1 MKIKRYPRGMK
12 HNSIPTK
19 RNVYYVTGII
29 EHLKTVF
36 CYALAILG
44 YISIVTLSILS
55 GQ

>member
-1 MKIKRYPRGMK
+1 MKIKNCPRAMK
-12 HNSIPTK
+12 YNSIPTK

-44 YISIVTLSILS
+44 YAAMIILSIS
-55 GQ
+55 SAQ

>member
-1 MKIKRYPRGMK
+1 MKIRRYPRVIK
-12 HNSIPTK
+12 YNSIPTK

-44 YISIVTLSILS
+44 YAAMIILSITS
-55 GQ
+55 R